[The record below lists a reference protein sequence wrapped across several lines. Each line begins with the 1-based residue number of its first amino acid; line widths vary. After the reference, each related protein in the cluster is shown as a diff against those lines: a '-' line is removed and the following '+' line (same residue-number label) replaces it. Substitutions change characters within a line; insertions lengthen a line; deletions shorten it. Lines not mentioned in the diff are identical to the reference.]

1 MKKIV
6 VVLSI
11 FILLFVTGCGN
22 TVSELNVDNTENIIE
37 SDLKN
42 MQEVDEDSLKDVYG
56 LDLDL
61 MEVHIIKQNTE
72 GDLYAIIKTN
82 EKTTVKNDMTK
93 YFEKIQKFNA
103 NYSPER
109 LEILNNRVEK
119 EIGDY
124 LIYIVAENAD
134 EIYNNIVK
142 SL

>member
-6 VVLSI
+6 AVLSI
-11 FILLFVTGCGN
+11 FILLFATGCGT
-22 TVSELNVDNTENIIE
+22 TVSELNVDNTESIIE

-42 MQEVDEDSLKDVYG
+42 MQEVDEESLQDVYG
-56 LDLDL
+56 LNLDI
-61 MEVHIIKQNTE
+61 MEVHVIKQNTE

-82 EKTTVKNDMTK
+82 EKTQVKNDMVK
-93 YFEKIQKFNA
+93 YFKKIQKFNA

-124 LIYIVAENAD
+124 LIYIVAKNAD

>member
-6 VVLSI
+6 AVLSI
-11 FILLFVTGCGN
+11 FILLFATGCGA
-22 TVSELNVDNTENIIE
+22 TVSELNVDNTESIIE

-42 MQEVDEDSLKDVYG
+42 MQEVDEESLQDVYG
-56 LDLDL
+56 LNLDI
-61 MEVHIIKQNTE
+61 MEVHVIKQNTE

-82 EKTTVKNDMTK
+82 EKTQVKNDMVK
-93 YFEKIQKFNA
+93 YFKKIQKFNA

-124 LIYIVAENAD
+124 LIYIVAKNAD